1 MRGESPKPVNRT
13 GDKKMSKIKMGV
25 STPAE
30 LEAAITPEI
39 VDAAAELIA
48 AKAVVETVKPIVRG
62 YQTAILEAHQ
72 WRIAR
77 KWVEQGCED
86 TVILDPDLAF
96 ELEDE
101 DFQVYLAEINEA
113 RKQAGLHVESEDHC
127 PLLVAEHNES
137 KAKWKLAELMR
148 PIVGFGLD
156 DVLCK
161 QDGLERSKEY
171 IDILLGL
178 LMPYVTGEQKLK
190 RS

>member
-1 MRGESPKPVNRT
+1 
-13 GDKKMSKIKMGV
+13 MSKIKMGV

-62 YQTAILEAHQ
+62 YQQAILEAHQ

-77 KWVEQGCED
+77 KWVEKGCQD
-86 TVILDPDLAF
+86 IVILDPDLAF
-96 ELEDE
+96 ELEEE
-101 DFQVYLAEINEA
+101 DFQIYLAEVNEA

-127 PLLVAEHNES
+127 PLLVAEYNEN
-137 KAKWKLAELMR
+137 KAKWKLAELMK
-148 PIVGFGLD
+148 PIVGFGLN
-156 DVLCK
+156 DVLCRK
-161 QDGLERSKEY
+161 DGLERSKKY

-178 LMPYVTGEQKLK
+178 LMPYVTGERKLK